1 MRASESSPRRAAAE
15 MRGALRKD
23 RLVLG
28 PVRDVLA
35 EERARPLR
43 EVSLLLTLTDCQLLA
58 TFGQKATLKR

>member
-1 MRASESSPRRAAAE
+1 

-43 EVSLLLTLTDCQLLA
+43 EDSLLLTLTDCQLLA